1 MFSVGDYVFN
11 QKTGEIGEV
20 IGFGHQILD
29 IGYTTTLKVLV
40 AQSEDS
46 SKKRFVTED
55 LYSAWTM
62 CSDK

>member
-1 MFSVGDYVFN
+1 MFSIGDYVFN

-29 IGYTTTLKVLV
+29 SGYTTTLKVLV
-40 AQSEDS
+40 SQSEDS
-46 SKKRFVTED
+46 GRKIVITED

>member
-1 MFSVGDYVFN
+1 MFSLGDYVCN

-29 IGYTTTLKVLV
+29 SGYTTTLKVLV
-40 AQSEDS
+40 ANPEDS
-46 SKKRFVTED
+46 GRKRAIAED

-62 CSDK
+62 RSKK